1 LIRLR
6 LQRRGRKKRPYYH
19 VVAAD
24 QRSPRDGRVIE
35 RLGRF
40 DNVSENKQLI
50 LDEERVIHWLK
61 VGAQPSDT
69 VRSLLKQE
77 GIMYKMHLIR
87 WGKTDEE
94 IEAAITKWKEERSE
108 AQAKKDVSRKVRQK
122 SLLEAEEKEY
132 QKQLEQKAA
141 EAAKQAKIEKA
152 KAEADAEDEKKAEEA
167 VAETQAEDK
176 VEETQT
182 EETAAAEV
190 KKEEEVAKAEP
201 DPKPQDTPAAEAE
214 TVEETPSEVKKP
226 DAEEEIKTDAEEA
239 EKISEAEE
247 TVEVKKEEAEVEE
260 PKAEP
265 ETDEDEKEEKKEDA
279 KGESEV
285 KVSTDMNANEAIE
298 HIKNSSIEELEG
310 FITES
315 EDRVTVQR
323 AWETKQ
329 SE

>member
-1 LIRLR
+1 MIRLR

-40 DNVSENKQLI
+40 DNVSENKQLT

-94 IEAAITKWKEERSE
+94 IEAAISKWKEERSE
-108 AQAKKDVSRKVRQK
+108 AQADKDVSRKVRQK

-152 KAEADAEDEKKAEEA
+152 KAEADAEEEEEKEAEAETAEA
-167 VAETQAEDK
+167 EVEEEVAETEAD
-176 VEETQT
+176 ET
-182 EETAAAEV
+182 EV
-190 KKEEEVAKAEP
+190 KKEEEARAEP
-201 DPKPQDTPAAEAE
+201 EAKETDTPAAE
-214 TVEETPSEVKKP
+214 EETSEEQTS
-226 DAEEEIKTDAEEA
+226 EEEDVKTEAGEVSEDEVEEA
-239 EKISEAEE
+239 E
-247 TVEVKKEEAEVEE
+247 EVKKEEIEAVE
-260 PKAEP
+260 PKAET
-265 ETDEDEKEEKKEDA
+265 EEKEEKKEEPKA
-279 KGESEV
+279 ESETR
-285 KVSTDMNANEAIE
+285 VSTEMNANEAIE
-298 HIKNSSIEELEG
+298 HIKNSSIEELQG
-310 FITES
+310 FVTES
-315 EDRVTVQR
+315 EDRITVQR
-323 AWETKQ
+323 AWESKQ